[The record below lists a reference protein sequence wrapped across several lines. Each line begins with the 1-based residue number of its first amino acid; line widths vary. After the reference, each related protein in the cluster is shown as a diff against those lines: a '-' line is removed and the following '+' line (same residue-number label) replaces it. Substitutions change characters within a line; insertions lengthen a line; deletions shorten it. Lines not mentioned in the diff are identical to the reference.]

1 MKTIFK
7 ILFVCSIISF
17 QSCTKQSI
25 DIDVIEVACR
35 NFTLERPSYQRLS
48 DPCQGGT
55 SASFDVSFEFRSGEV
70 DCFYSL
76 HLFPDFYDEN
86 DDLINNV
93 TFSSQLL
100 KSDPEIS
107 IVDDVITFR
116 FDIEFNS
123 AAAANDFNHMILR
136 FNTKTETDEES
147 NSLEIRMNT
156 ECSVVNPS
164 SYNVN
169 PNTVNIPGSQ
179 TFFTIKLWDNA
190 AEDGDLVSLY
200 LNGMWIIENHFL
212 LNLPGTDFTYSTS
225 LLNPGPNDLVVFA
238 LNEGSSGPNTV
249 SISINGQEIENFSPG
264 MLTGEA
270 VQINF

>member
-1 MKTIFK
+1 MRTFLKIF
-7 ILFVCSIISF
+7 FVLSLIGI

-35 NFTLERPSYQRLS
+35 NFTLERPSYMRLS

-55 SASFDVSFEFRSGEV
+55 TASFDVSFEFRNGEV
-70 DCFYSL
+70 DCFHSL

-86 DDLINNV
+86 DNLINNV
-93 TFSSQLL
+93 TYSSQLL

-107 IVDDVITFR
+107 IVDNVITFS
-116 FDIEFNS
+116 FDVEFAN
-123 AAAANDFNHMILR
+123 ATAANDFNHMILR

-169 PNTVNIPGSQ
+169 PNSVNVFGP
-179 TFFTIKLWDNA
+179 TFTITLWDNA
-190 AEDGDLVSLY
+190 AEDGDLVSVY

-212 LNLPGTDFTYSTS
+212 LNAGTLFTYSTS
-225 LLNPGPNDLVVFA
+225 LLNPGSNDLVVFA

-249 SISINGQEIENFSPG
+249 SISINGDEIENFSPG

-270 VQINF
+270 VEINF

>member
-1 MKTIFK
+1 MLIGM
-7 ILFVCSIISF
+7 
-17 QSCTKQSI
+17 QSCTKQYI

-55 SASFDVSFEFRSGEV
+55 TASFDVSFEFRSGEV

-76 HLFPDFYDEN
+76 HLSPVFYDEN
-86 DDLINNV
+86 DDIINNV
-93 TFSSQLL
+93 SYSSQLL
-100 KSDPEIS
+100 KTDPEIT
-107 IVDDVITFR
+107 ILDNVVTFR
-116 FDIEFNS
+116 FDIEFAN
-123 AAAANDFNHMILR
+123 AADADDFNHLILS

-147 NSLEIRMNT
+147 NTLDIRMNT

-169 PNTVNIPGSQ
+169 PNSVNVFGP
-179 TFFTIKLWDNA
+179 TFTITLWDNA
-190 AEDGDLVSLY
+190 AEDGDLVSVY

-212 LNLPGTDFTYSTS
+212 LNAGTLFTYSTS
-225 LLNPGPNDLVVFA
+225 LLNPGSNDLVVFA

-249 SISINGQEIENFSPG
+249 SISINGDEIENFSPG

-270 VQINF
+270 VEINF